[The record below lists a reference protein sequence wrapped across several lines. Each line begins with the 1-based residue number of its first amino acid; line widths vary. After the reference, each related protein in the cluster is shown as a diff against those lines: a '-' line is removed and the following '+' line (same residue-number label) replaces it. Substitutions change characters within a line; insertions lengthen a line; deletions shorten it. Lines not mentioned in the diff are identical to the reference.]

1 MILTNIEINEYIKKE
16 FLDRLWINLKQIF
29 HPYIIL
35 FIHIHPYIYIS
46 SIYIHI
52 YTNREHQMCDTIEFR
67 VLYMCYI
74 YVWFNGRLEAV

>member
-35 FIHIHPYIYIS
+35 FIHIYPY
-46 SIYIHI
+46 
-52 YTNREHQMCDTIEFR
+52 TE
-67 VLYMCYI
+67 
-74 YVWFNGRLEAV
+74 

>member
-35 FIHIHPYIYIS
+35 FIHIP
-46 SIYIHI
+46 
-52 YTNREHQMCDTIEFR
+52 NREHQMCDTIEFR